1 MTFKINFHC
10 GNPSLFSGVI
20 AVRSGPKSHTFTV
33 ILAVQDGIINSRE
46 KSYALQCFKAVVASR
61 ESSQNIF
68 FDEHSVTI

>member
-10 GNPSLFSGVI
+10 GNPPLFSGVI

-46 KSYALQCFKAVVASR
+46 KSYALQCFKAVVAIKGKFSKY
-61 ESSQNIF
+61 F
-68 FDEHSVTI
+68 FDEQSVTI